1 MIAASHQMYSA
12 QALVDLKEWKNVA
25 WKDSTYTL
33 NRDIVWKGR
42 ICARAGFKFQKVMVV
57 EGFALYFLI
66 GMQFMIIATMSA
78 KGTVSF

>member
-1 MIAASHQMYSA
+1 MG
-12 QALVDLKEWKNVA
+12 
-25 WKDSTYTL
+25 
-33 NRDIVWKGR
+33 KGR

-78 KGTVSF
+78 KGWYLSRYGSSIDILVYFSIISIIIMFIPCSSP